1 MSESRRILRRDVL
14 PRGGATPT
22 GTVKPTGSAPSTG
35 AGGTATKP
43 QPATS
48 AKPVPAEA
56 VASDRAAPARR
67 LGRWVLA
74 AMLLVALTYEGQ
86 LRRPIGPSA
95 GALDVRITAS
105 RVDPLRSARVK
116 LGTYN
121 IHGGRGTD
129 RRFDLDR
136 IADLIRGLDFVGLN
150 EVYGPALWQREDQ
163 AVVLGRKLRMT
174 PLFAPTEERW
184 WHYRFGNGLL
194 TRLDVESRLVV
205 PLERRYGKSYRNLV
219 HVRLRAP
226 NGAPVHVVVTHI
238 DRSDDR
244 ERREQLRTVADYF
257 LSLAP
262 PAVLMGDLNSDAS
275 EREIQRLIEA
285 PDVVDPL
292 GVKLGLKTPRRIDW
306 ILARGVE
313 PIDAGLTPV
322 GPSDHPH
329 VWAELSVPPA
339 P

>member
-1 MSESRRILRRDVL
+1 MHDGGRSLRRDVP
-14 PRGGATPT
+14 PRSTAAHGAAAGAT
-22 GTVKPTGSAPSTG
+22 TVKPASAPAAKSPP
-35 AGGTATKP
+35 P
-43 QPATS
+43 QPTPVAATRT
-48 AKPVPAEA
+48 ARFGWKITL
-56 VASDRAAPARR
+56 VAA
-67 LGRWVLA
+67 
-74 AMLLVALTYEGQ
+74 LLVALGYEAQ
-86 LRRPIGPSA
+86 LRRPVGPSA
-95 GALDVRITAS
+95 GRLDVRILAS
-105 RVDPLRSARVK
+105 RVPPHEPARVK

-129 RRFDLDR
+129 RRLDLDR
-136 IADLIRGLDFVGLN
+136 IADMVRGLDFVGLN
-150 EVYGPALWQREDQ
+150 EVYGPALWQHEDQ
-163 AVVLGRKLRMT
+163 AATLGRTLRMT

-226 NGAPVHVVVTHI
+226 NGVPLHVVVTHV

-257 LSLAP
+257 LSLSA

-292 GVKLGLKTPRRIDW
+292 GEKLGLKTPRHIDW

-313 PIDAGLTPV
+313 PVDAGLTQV

-329 VWAELSVPPA
+329 MWAEFTVPPA